1 MLRPSPRQVQRPSAL
16 PLSPVPEDAARK
28 CSSWRCKCRQTDY
41 TLQLVRK
48 YATPHKTLDPA
59 LRAGTAA
66 AVRRIRDASEPLCA
80 PGLAFNPVDNR
91 CWPHAPIFSL
101 FRSTPLQAEPDSTG
115 GTLIHD
121 AQGIVRPWAWDCE
134 RERQPAG
141 QSGCCSQYPCAAD
154 SPSRAVDCV
163 AGGGLLESGQSLATQ
178 QHHPILIE
186 EEYFEWQDMLL
197 AAASATPGGTF
208 VAVEIGAR
216 YGPWAMKGVAAARS
230 LGISSNV
237 HALLVEPMPEHVA
250 MISSYFAM
258 NHFGRDQY
266 TVVPRP
272 FGKGLGLARLLA
284 NWSHVDMLDCDAQG
298 AEERLAAN
306 PLDAAALR
314 EKVYRVHVEG
324 HPTKTFGRHPHRGTL
339 EVVEAMLRA
348 QGFVIMR
355 NATSMYSEYR
365 SPSFGRVLLRGAFV
379 YAVNPRFRDC

>member
-1 MLRPSPRQVQRPSAL
+1 MLASSSGLLLAQHEDWSVLLRPSPRQVQRPSAL

-66 AVRRIRDASEPLCA
+66 AVRRIRNASEPLCA
-80 PGLAFNPVDNR
+80 PGLAFNPVDER

-101 FRSTPLQAEPDSTG
+101 FRSTPLQAEPDSAG
-115 GTLIHD
+115 GTVIHD
-121 AQGIVRPWAWDCE
+121 AQGIVRPWTWDCQ

-141 QSGCCSQYPCAAD
+141 QSGCCSHYPCAAD

-163 AGGGLLESGQSLATQ
+163 APVQYYGAPPPSALARGQSLATQ
-178 QHHPILIE
+178 WHHPILIE

-284 NWSHVDMLDCDAQG
+284 NLSHVDMLDCDAQVD
-298 AEERLAAN
+298 L
-306 PLDAAALR
+306 P
-314 EKVYRVHVEG
+314 
-324 HPTKTFGRHPHRGTL
+324 
-339 EVVEAMLRA
+339 
-348 QGFVIMR
+348 
-355 NATSMYSEYR
+355 
-365 SPSFGRVLLRGAFV
+365 SPSLS
-379 YAVNPRFRDC
+379 P